1 MELLCPAGNLPALK
15 AAIENGADAVY
26 IGLKDDTNAR
36 HFAGLNFTEK
46 KLQEAVSFVHQHRRK
61 LHIAINTFAHPDGYA
76 RWQRAVDM
84 AAQLGADALILAG
97 SGKQIVLSTLALV
110 QASSELGE
118 LKRYVENGE
127 FLIEAS
133 DLGVVNMCA
142 ERKLPFVAGHALN
155 CYNAVTLKILLKQG
169 MMRWCMPVELSRDWL
184 VNLLNQCDEL
194 GIRNQFEVEVL
205 SYGHLPLAYS
215 ARCFTARSEDRP
227 KDECETCCIKYP
239 NGRNVLSQE
248 NQQVFVLNG
257 IQTMSGYVYNLGNEL
272 TSMQGLVDV
281 VRLSPQGTDTFA
293 MLDAFRANENGAAPL
308 PLTANS
314 DCNGYWRRLAGLE
327 LQA

>member
-1 MELLCPAGNLPALK
+1 MKYSLGPVLWYWPKETLEDFYQQ
-15 AAIENGADAVY
+15 AAASSADVIY
-26 IGLKDDTNAR
+26 LG
-36 HFAGLNFTEK
+36 
-46 KLQEAVSFVHQHRRK
+46 EAVCSKRRATK
-61 LHIAINTFAHPDGYA
+61 VGDWLE
-76 RWQRAVDM
+76 M
-84 AAQLGADALILAG
+84 AKSLAG

-257 IQTMSGYVYNLGNEL
+257 IQTMSGYVYNLGNKL
-272 TSMQGLVDV
+272 ASMQGWSMWSACHRRVLT
-281 VRLSPQGTDTFA
+281 LSQCSMPSA
-293 MLDAFRANENGAAPL
+293 LMKMALRH
-308 PLTANS
+308 
-314 DCNGYWRRLAGLE
+314 YR
-327 LQA
+327 